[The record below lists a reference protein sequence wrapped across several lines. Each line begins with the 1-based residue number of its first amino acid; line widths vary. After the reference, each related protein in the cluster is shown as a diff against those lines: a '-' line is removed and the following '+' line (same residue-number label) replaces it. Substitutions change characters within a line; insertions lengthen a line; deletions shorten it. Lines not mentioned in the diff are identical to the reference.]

1 MAERI
6 SEPRLVVERPLNR
19 VVYQQALAEGVHP
32 LLARI
37 LAGRLDSG
45 VASVSALINPSLQQL
60 ANPELLADIQP
71 ALARLEQAL
80 QEQQQIG
87 VLTDYD
93 VDGITSHVVIY
104 RTLTEYLGVAPAR
117 ISSLIGH
124 RMQDGYG
131 VSDSLVDRI
140 LSNSPR
146 PQLII
151 TADCGSSDE
160 PRIARLKAAGID
172 VLVTDHHALPK
183 EGPPPSAFAVINPTR
198 DDCSYPDKTLAG
210 CAVAWLLMSALRNAC
225 VASGRV
231 PATTP
236 KLSALLPFV
245 ALGTVADCVSLGAS
259 AINRALV
266 RVGLELMN
274 TSTAPCWEAF
284 RQLMGTNHQ
293 TFTAT
298 TLGFQLGP
306 RINARSRMADPY
318 AALHFLLAE
327 QIEAASYQLQ
337 LLDSDNQ
344 DRRFVEKEMVQS
356 AMVAAEQQVAAGLQS
371 LVAYVEDGHSG
382 VQGIVASRLVER
394 HGRPTVVLTPA
405 ADERQLSAS
414 ARSVPG
420 IHIRDALQ
428 RVDDYHPGLLVRFG
442 GHQAAAG
449 LTLWKDKLVI
459 FQQAFERAIGV
470 QLGDRRLSPC
480 IYTDGELGAGLL
492 SLDTLNLIKTL
503 EPFGREFDAPLFAG
517 VFRVDSLRV
526 VGADP
531 VHLLLQLS
539 VEGDGQMHKGIW
551 FRALPHA
558 GAELPFQAGDL
569 IRIAYQLEENVFR
582 DQRSLQ
588 LNISQAEVVVT

>member
-1 MAERI
+1 MAELIKEQRKV
-6 SEPRLVVERPLNR
+6 LERPLNR
-19 VVYQQALAEGVHP
+19 AVYQQALAEGVHP

-37 LAGRLDSG
+37 LAGRLDEG
-45 VASVSALINPSLQQL
+45 VASVSALINPGLQHL

-71 ALARLEQAL
+71 AVARLELAL
-80 QEQQQIG
+80 EKQQQIG
-87 VLTDYD
+87 ILTDYD

-104 RTLTEYLGVAPAR
+104 RTLTEYLNLSPAR

-140 LSNSPR
+140 LSNQPV
-146 PQLII
+146 PELII

-198 DDCSYPDKTLAG
+198 DDCAYPDKTLAG
-210 CAVAWLLMSALRNAC
+210 CAVSWLLMSALRNAC

-231 PATTP
+231 AASTP

-266 RVGLELMN
+266 RTGLELMN
-274 TSTAPCWEAF
+274 NSTAPCWEAF
-284 RQLMGTNHQ
+284 RQLMGTQHQ

-344 DRRFVEKEMVQS
+344 DRRFVEKEMVES
-356 AMVAAEQQVAAGLQS
+356 AMQAAEQQVAAGLQS
-371 LVAYVEDGHSG
+371 LVAYVSDGHSG

-394 HGRPTVVLTPA
+394 YGRPTVVLTPA
-405 ADERQLSAS
+405 ADDRQLSAS

-442 GHQAAAG
+442 GHQGAAG
-449 LTLWKDKLVI
+449 LTLWKDKLVT

-470 QLGDRRLSPC
+470 QLGERRLSPC
-480 IYTDGELGAGLL
+480 IYTDGELEAGLL
-492 SLDTLNLIKTL
+492 NLETLNLIKTL
-503 EPFGREFDAPLFAG
+503 EPFGREFDTPLFAG

-558 GAELPFQAGDL
+558 GASLPFQAGDL
-569 IRIAYQLEENVFR
+569 VHFTYQLEENIFR
-582 DQRSLQ
+582 DRRSLQ
-588 LNISQAEVVVT
+588 LNITHATGVI